1 MQQKI
6 TSWEIG
12 TRIRQQKETIQKKRN
27 ERKDRYSQAQ
37 INGKQQ
43 QITDMIKGEEQGQR
57 KRQGKSNWKTG
68 TGIKRKK
75 DTGGQ

>member
-12 TRIRQQKETIQKKRN
+12 TRIHQQKETIQKKRN

-37 INGKQQ
+37 INGKQKY
-43 QITDMIKGEEQGQR
+43 IM
-57 KRQGKSNWKTG
+57 
-68 TGIKRKK
+68 
-75 DTGGQ
+75 DTTKLE